1 LVGCDRDECR
11 DNSLKSLF
19 TTTISE
25 SVLMAEHN
33 AAKSQPRKRTYVNIP
48 VEDRKVRF
56 RLSELERVI
65 PDIKGQIV
73 ARDFKLIEQSDMV
86 VAYIPQRD
94 SRPELSVGVIN
105 ELAYARQ
112 CTIDTYAIWPSN
124 KNASP
129 FLQVSR
135 IFRNVESF
143 CAFINQKQLSLHQ
156 Q

>member
-1 LVGCDRDECR
+1 
-11 DNSLKSLF
+11 
-19 TTTISE
+19 
-25 SVLMAEHN
+25 MAEHN

-48 VEDRKVRF
+48 VEGRKVRF
-56 RLSELERVI
+56 RLSELEQII

-94 SRPELSVGVIN
+94 GRPELSVGVIK

-124 KNASP
+124 KNPSP
-129 FLQVSR
+129 FLQASR
-135 IFRNVESF
+135 IFWNVEDF